1 MDALK
6 DLTGAPAEYLNL
18 KTETNPFGSIVD
30 ALEKGFVLTASSKD
44 NDDGLVSKH
53 CYGVLQAREIIMP

>member
-6 DLTGAPAEYLNL
+6 DLTGAPVEYLNL
-18 KTETNPFGSIVD
+18 LTDVNPFGSILD
-30 ALEKGFVLTASSKD
+30 SLEKGFVLTASSKD

-53 CYGVLQAREIIMP
+53 CYGVLQVKELTLP

>member
-6 DLTGAPAEYLNL
+6 DLTGAPVEYLDLRIEND
-18 KTETNPFGSIVD
+18 PFGQLVD
-30 ALEKGFVLTASSKD
+30 SLEKGFVLTASSKD

-53 CYGVLQAREIIMP
+53 CYGVLQVKELTVP